1 MRFNDLHKT
10 QMITPYKAGIAF
22 YTILILATIT
32 LLGCKTIQRLQMKKE
47 AEQILQT
54 PDLTTPQ
61 H

>member
-1 MRFNDLHKT
+1 
-10 QMITPYKAGIAF
+10 MITPYKAGLTF
-22 YTILILATIT
+22 YIILILATIT
-32 LLGCKTIQRLQMKKE
+32 LLGCKTIQRYQMKQE

>member
-1 MRFNDLHKT
+1 
-10 QMITPYKAGIAF
+10 MITPYKAGLTF

>member
-1 MRFNDLHKT
+1 
-10 QMITPYKAGIAF
+10 MITPYKAGLIF
-22 YTILILATIT
+22 YIILILATIT
-32 LLGCKTIQRLQMKKE
+32 LLGCKTIQRYQMKQE